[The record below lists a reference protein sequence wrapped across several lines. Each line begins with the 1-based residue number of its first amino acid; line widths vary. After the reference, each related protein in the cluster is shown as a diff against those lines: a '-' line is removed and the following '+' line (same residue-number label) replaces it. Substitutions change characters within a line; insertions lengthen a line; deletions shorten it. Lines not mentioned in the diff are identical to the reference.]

1 MGNCFPSQ
9 TYESCIFIVVVL
21 MYILYNVMYCCMYV
35 CCMLYVCMYVCLFV
49 CLFVCCI
56 LYTVI
61 SYRYIVEL
69 YTIDDIILLSVI
81 LTRGF
86 NMI

>member
-1 MGNCFPSQ
+1 
-9 TYESCIFIVVVL
+9 
-21 MYILYNVMYCCMYV
+21 MYV
-35 CCMLYVCMYVCLFV
+35 CCMLYVCMYVCMYVCLFV